1 MSEKNKSK
9 GLHQQIEEAGYT
21 SYEGNLT
28 PEILID
34 FLEELNTKK
43 PYINPT
49 EGMSEKAAI
58 AFNEAMKEYVKKNY

>member
-1 MSEKNKSK
+1 MEENKGK
-9 GLHQQIEEAGYT
+9 GLHQQIEETGYT
-21 SYEGNLT
+21 SYEGNFM
-28 PEILID
+28 D
-34 FLEELNTKK
+34 FLEKLNKKK